1 MEKVKTGGIEYLSA
15 YMMIAITG
23 LIMLFS
29 YSAREIRHYQSLARD
44 SIDLSLIHISEPTR
58 P

>member
-23 LIMLFS
+23 F
-29 YSAREIRHYQSLARD
+29 RKRNKT
-44 SIDLSLIHISEPTR
+44 LSESGKEQY
-58 P
+58 